1 MGFPPAPASAP
12 YEIEAPLGSGAGV
25 GVVNAQP

>member
-1 MGFPPAPASAP
+1 MGVPPAPASAP
-12 YEIEAPLGSGAGV
+12 DEIEAPFGAGV